1 MDLYFIEIF
10 YDSTPWLCICKRV
23 YIGCASCQFHFNI
36 NKLFF
41 NLQSLT
47 DYLWI
52 YILDHDFINKIT
64 TPYYS
69 PLPKEKFSIRAYDP
83 ITHHRLEESFLI
95 VPAPVDQDSRP
106 FFRFASDISIC
117 NSPSHFRAR
126 SIGYPVFGISETYGK
141 ASPFACRKTLC
152 FMQSPGRWK
161 KNCRTCF
168 RRMVRY
174 FSAMLAT

>member
-1 MDLYFIEIF
+1 M
-10 YDSTPWLCICKRV
+10 V

-64 TPYYS
+64 TPYSS
-69 PLPKEKFSIRAYDP
+69 PLPKEKFWIRAYDVEP
-83 ITHHRLEESFLI
+83 IINWRRVSLSF
-95 VPAPVDQDSRP
+95 QRRCFS
-106 FFRFASDISIC
+106 
-117 NSPSHFRAR
+117 
-126 SIGYPVFGISETYGK
+126 ISETYGK
-141 ASPFACRKTLC
+141 ARLKPICLQKNALFHAKPWSL
-152 FMQSPGRWK
+152 K
-161 KNCRTCF
+161 KKCF